1 MTIDP
6 RLYEKYGGRGIDDRA
21 IADAM
26 MGLGRRTGNA
36 PTFMEAVVEGHYR
49 YRLMV
54 AIIALVAVIIAVAGG
69 FGKSGMSR
77 WRGSPPAAKVPSTLP
92 PR

>member
-6 RLYEKYGGRGIDDRA
+6 RLYEKYGGRAIDDRA

-26 MGLGRRTGNA
+26 MGLGRRTGNG

-54 AIIALVAVIIAVAGG
+54 AVIALVAVIVAVAAGLT
-69 FGKSGMSR
+69 KSGSA
-77 WRGSPPAAKVPSTLP
+77 RGPGRVPAQAQATPPA
-92 PR
+92 R